1 MNARRPRP
9 ESCTPAAMSR
19 RSALA
24 GLGAA
29 TLGLLVAGCTNAST
43 DSQGELTRGS
53 DRVDESPPAARGR
66 DAPEPVT
73 VPALSPWTPGP
84 GEVRPEIKVVAAR
97 LVEVAGTWDSGGS
110 GNEAAEARL
119 AAAGFDPAL
128 MAQLSRLIRTDGE
141 RASVNILYPQYGGLE
156 VASASVMVALD
167 QALALPDGTSSQRG
181 MTLDVRLVSTSS
193 GWVVTTVDPDQLPTG
208 PGAPSALGERVL
220 SEPRVVLPAD
230 ALADVEAGVVHDS
243 VLAVLEGLA
252 QDHIID
258 VSTFST
264 GHPVNVFGTDRQSN
278 HSRGRAVDIWRIDGE
293 LVVDPSTS
301 RDLLAD
307 VMTKAGQ
314 FGATEIGGPF
324 DLNGDRSRYFTDDLH
339 KDHLHIGVT
348 EGRSPAVP

>member
-1 MNARRPRP
+1 MNARSRRPEPRP
-9 ESCTPAAMSR
+9 PAAMSR

-29 TLGLLVAGCTNAST
+29 TLGLLVTGCTDPST
-43 DSQGELTRGS
+43 DSQGEPTRGS
-53 DRVDESPPAARGR
+53 DRGDGSPPAARGR

-97 LVEVAGTWDSGGS
+97 LLEAAGTWDRGGS
-110 GNEAAEARL
+110 GNDAAASRL
-119 AAAGFDPAL
+119 SAAGFDPDL
-128 MAQLSRLIRTDGE
+128 LAQLSPLLDTGGE
-141 RASVNILYPQYGGLE
+141 RATVNILYPQYGGLE
-156 VASASVMVALD
+156 AASASVMVALD
-167 QALALPDGTSSQRG
+167 QALALPDGTSTRRG
-181 MTLDVRLVSTSS
+181 MTLDVRLSSTSS
-193 GWVVTTVDPDQLPTG
+193 GWVVTTVDPDQPPAG

-230 ALADVEAGVVHDS
+230 ALADVQTGVVHDS

-258 VSTFST
+258 VSTFSA
-264 GHPVNVFGTDRQSN
+264 GHPVNIFGTDRQSN
-278 HSRGRAVDIWRIDGE
+278 HSRGRAVDIWRIDGA

-301 RDLLAD
+301 RDLLAE
-307 VMTKAGQ
+307 VMMKAGKL
-314 FGATEIGGPF
+314 GATEIGGPF
-324 DLNGDRSRYFTDDLH
+324 DVNGDRPRYFTDDLH